1 VKRIVEWRRR
11 CAPLRVRRVIDLS
24 HRVDEDT
31 QVYPGDPAVRLEPAT
46 TIAVDGVNV
55 LNVHI
60 GSHSGTHVDAPYH
73 FIENGERIDTMDV
86 RLFFGLAVVMDVR
99 GKGPRERITVEDL
112 RPYEGR
118 LSEGVVAVL
127 RTGWDEHYGTAR
139 YYDHPFLD
147 RRAAQ
152 LIVDAGVRTVAIDA
166 LNVDETVLEGPHPE
180 GYPAHHLILGA
191 GGVIAENLT
200 NLEAVDFPDP
210 FLSLLPV
217 KLGGSDGAPVRAI
230 AMEITT

>member
-1 VKRIVEWRRR
+1 V
-11 CAPLRVRRVIDLS
+11 PLRVSRVIDLS

-46 TIAVDGVNV
+46 TIAADGVNV

-73 FIENGERIDTMDV
+73 FIENGERIDTIDV
-86 RLFFGLAVVMDVR
+86 RHFFGPAVVMDVR
-99 GKGPRERITVEDL
+99 GKSPRERITVEDL
-112 RPYEGR
+112 RPYEDR
-118 LSEGVVAVL
+118 LAEGVVAVL
-127 RTGWDEHYGTAR
+127 RTGWDEYYGKAR

-147 RRAAQ
+147 SRAVH
-152 LIVDAGVRTVAIDA
+152 LILDAGVRTVAIDA

-200 NLEAVDFPDP
+200 NLAAVEFPDP
-210 FLSLLPV
+210 FLSFLPV
-217 KLGGSDGAPVRAI
+217 KLGGSDGAPVRAV
-230 AMEITT
+230 AMEIAT

>member
-1 VKRIVEWRRR
+1 M
-11 CAPLRVRRVIDLS
+11 PLEVRRVIDLS
-24 HRVDEDT
+24 HRVDEET

-46 TIAVDGVNV
+46 TIAADGVNV

-86 RLFFGLAVVMDVR
+86 RLFFGRAVVMDVR

-118 LSEGVVAVL
+118 LSEGVVALL
-127 RTGWDEHYGTAR
+127 RTGWDKHYGTAR

-152 LIVDAGVRTVAIDA
+152 LMVDAGVRTVAIDA

-180 GYPAHHLILGA
+180 GYPVHHLILGA

-200 NLEAVDFPDP
+200 SLEAVDFPDP

-217 KLGGSDGAPVRAI
+217 KLGGSDGAPVRAV

>member
-1 VKRIVEWRRR
+1 M
-11 CAPLRVRRVIDLS
+11 RVRRVIDLS

-73 FIENGERIDTMDV
+73 FVEDGERIDTMDV
-86 RLFFGLAVVMDVR
+86 R
-99 GKGPRERITVEDL
+99 GKSPRERITVEDL

-200 NLEAVDFPDP
+200 NLEVVDFPDP

-217 KLGGSDGAPVRAI
+217 RLGGSDGAPVRAV

>member
-1 VKRIVEWRRR
+1 MNSK
-11 CAPLRVRRVIDLS
+11 VRRAIDLS
-24 HRVDEDT
+24 HRMDERT
-31 QVYPGDPAVRLEPAT
+31 QTYPGDPAVRLEPAT
-46 TIAVDGVNV
+46 TIAGGGVNV
-55 LNVHI
+55 LSVHI

-73 FIENGERIDTMDV
+73 FIEGGERIDTMDV
-86 RLFFGLAVVMDVR
+86 RLFFGPALFMDVR
-99 GKGPRERITVEDL
+99 GKGPRERITFEDL
-112 RPYEGR
+112 QPYEDR

-152 LIVDAGVRTVAIDA
+152 LIVDTGARTVAIDA

-180 GYPAHHLILGA
+180 GYPVHHLLLGA

-210 FLSLLPV
+210 FLSLLPI
-217 KLGGSDGAPVRAI
+217 KLGGSDGAPVRAV
-230 AMEITT
+230 AMELAT